1 MKKGAQIKRL
11 PLATTHNNGN
21 AVTAYYH
28 TPSPKLLFVS
38 GAAAV
43 QRFRRAKPVMSA
55 LHRPA
60 LSGGRLALKATSRC
74 RNVVQNTGGQS
85 EKTKAWLA
93 KYKAPVLVAK
103 MPREAYF
110 RSIILTKG
118 VL

>member
-38 GAAAV
+38 SAAAV

-74 RNVVQNTGGQS
+74 RNVVCNKPTQ
-85 EKTKAWLA
+85 
-93 KYKAPVLVAK
+93 YKRQERTTAEYKKVP
-103 MPREAYF
+103 
-110 RSIILTKG
+110 
-118 VL
+118 

>member
-1 MKKGAQIKRL
+1 MKTEKIARFESRKDKELKAR
-11 PLATTHNNGN
+11 PAPAYNNGN

-74 RNVVQNTGGQS
+74 RNVVRNGWVAQNQRQKDS
-85 EKTKAWLA
+85 RAKERKTL
-93 KYKAPVLVAK
+93 
-103 MPREAYF
+103 
-110 RSIILTKG
+110 
-118 VL
+118 